1 MRVELT
7 KKLGP
12 QVLTKLESSLA
23 TGGGGTFVAADR
35 RSYEN
40 QIRYM
45 VTSLDTQFLNSSTGV
60 FVAFHHLSQEL
71 QPLDRKGP
79 SAQVDL
85 ERLRLQLTQD
95 LGFLM
100 DLTADWAVQLNMELS
115 RGPVSVDFDRHED
128 ELRKR
133 LMGGIAVKF

>member
-1 MRVELT
+1 
-7 KKLGP
+7 
-12 QVLTKLESSLA
+12 
-23 TGGGGTFVAADR
+23 
-35 RSYEN
+35 
-40 QIRYM
+40 M
-45 VTSLDTQFLNSSTGV
+45 VTSLDTQFLSTSTGV

-71 QPLDRKGP
+71 QPVDRQGP

-115 RGPVSVDFDRHED
+115 RGASSSDFATKKED
-128 ELRKR
+128 ELRRR